1 VANVEIAL
9 VIAASS
15 VLLVWLVLRVSP
27 GTDRR
32 CARALIGLVPGA
44 LGAFLVLT
52 TNVDLIPDELESR
65 ALPLVIVAISAVV
78 ALITIRGLVR
88 R

>member
-32 CARALIGLVPGA
+32 GARALIGLVPGA

-52 TNVDLIPDELESR
+52 TNVDLIPDDLESR
-65 ALPLVIVAISAVV
+65 ALPLVIVAISGVV